1 MGQQTTS
8 PPPVLASARVLEYA
22 ILDGSVGFSG
32 KSRVFVESREL
43 GRVPRL
49 AIGEVL
55 EAGDVLLL
63 YCDEEW
69 SVLAAAGYSSPAHAK
84 ARAERTYPGVSRLW
98 VDSGVSLD
106 EALAYVE
113 EESRDFKCSFCGR
126 RPDQVRNLLAQ
137 GAARICN
144 LCIAEFTR
152 RLAAEREAE

>member
-1 MGQQTTS
+1 MEPPTTK

-32 KSRVFVESREL
+32 KSRVFVERREL

-49 AIGEVL
+49 AIGETL
-55 EAGDVLLL
+55 EGGEVLLL
-63 YCDEEW
+63 YCDEDW
-69 SVLAAAGYSSPAHAK
+69 SVLAAAGYRSPTHAK

-98 VDSGVSLD
+98 ADAGVSRD
-106 EALAYVE
+106 AALAYAE

-144 LCIAEFTR
+144 LCVAEFTR
-152 RLAAEREAE
+152 RLAAERDAD